1 MRGCRGQYLRV
12 AGAAVFAMAALL
24 QAVSAQTIAPYPQAA
39 ADAAMKHKYIA
50 VSEPTLP
57 PIGWVRFCIRHKS
70 ECKANPSM
78 PRDVVLTPKVWAH
91 MVNVNDQANR
101 NIEPVTS
108 IEHWGEVEH
117 WAYPDDGKGDCV
129 SYVLLKRRRLIQ
141 AGWPREA
148 LLITTVRDKRGNG
161 HAVLTV
167 KTNRGEFI
175 LDNEELEILP
185 WDKTGYHFLKQ
196 QSQSD
201 PNRWFA
207 LATTNA
213 IGAASKQHD
222 GARLQ

>member
-1 MRGCRGQYLRV
+1 MV
-12 AGAAVFAMAALL
+12 ALL
-24 QAVSAQTIAPYPQAA
+24 QAASAQTFASYPQTAS
-39 ADAAMKHKYIA
+39 DASTKFIA

-70 ECKANPSM
+70 ECKINPST
-78 PRDVVLTPKVWAH
+78 PRDVVLTPKAWMH

-101 NIEPVTS
+101 NIMPMTS
-108 IEHWGEVEH
+108 IEHWGEVER
-117 WAYPDDGKGDCV
+117 WAYPDDGKGNCV

-148 LLITTVRDKRGNG
+148 LLITVVRDKKGNG

-167 KTNRGEFI
+167 KTDRGEFV
-175 LDNEELEILP
+175 LDNEEPEILP
-185 WDKTGYHFLKQ
+185 WNKTGYRFLKR

-207 LATTNA
+207 LDTTNVL
-213 IGAASKQHD
+213 GAASERHRNGIEERAASD
-222 GARLQ
+222 VEVERRVTSALP